1 MIDLKKKMTMTEI
14 DEAEKEIHA
23 TRKRA
28 LDAFKAGTMKSHEV
42 NIVRRSCDTM
52 LTELA
57 RRKKAAK

>member
-1 MIDLKKKMTMTEI
+1 MIELKKKMTMAEI
-14 DEAEKEIHA
+14 KAAEKEICN
-23 TRKRA
+23 TRQRT

-42 NIVRRSCDTM
+42 NAVRRSCDTM